1 MTLTLRQESK
11 INEAHLAGVKL
22 KRIAELIGCTE
33 QEVLATLEIFRRLKA
48 DRDEWDAVLEAEKNG
63 RQMGKIL

>member
-11 INEAHLAGVKL
+11 INEAHLAGVKP

-63 RQMGKIL
+63 RQVGKIL